1 MDSEYST
8 LLIDDFV
15 LPTIKAQLRGAIED
29 VLMMVCLNALERTE
43 RQYEELLKE
52 AGLEVVRIYQVGA
65 NEEALIEARIRR

>member
-43 RQYEELLKE
+43 RQYEELLRE